1 MIGTPDLARGSHSGP
16 PRMAHILTD
25 IRHGVRALRK
35 APLFTV
41 LSAAS
46 IALGIAANTT
56 IFTLLD
62 QIVLRPLPIERPAEL
77 VQLTIDGD
85 FDGNTWGD
93 ESEVSFPMYVDL
105 RDHNSVFAG
114 MFARFDFGMHLSAAG
129 ATERVNGELVTG
141 TYFSVLGVRVARGR
155 LIAPSDDQVQG
166 REPVAVLSFGY
177 WKSRFAGNPNAI
189 GQKVLLNGQ
198 PFTIVGV
205 AQEGFTG
212 IDVGYT
218 TQVWVPMM
226 MKPQITPGWNYLDD
240 RRSRFSRVFA
250 RLGPGVTPEQAQASL
265 QPFFQATR
273 RDELKDKYFAS
284 TSEYTKREFLRASLK
299 VTSVPE
305 GHSGLRDY
313 LTGPLWTLMA
323 IVAGVLLIACANVAG
338 LLLARGMARQ
348 REIAIRLALGGSR
361 LRVLQQLV
369 IESGVLAALG
379 AALGLLVATWGTS
392 LLLGLFVDPES
403 AINVSASPDP
413 RILAFTI
420 GLGVLTGALFGLVPA
435 WHATKPALAA
445 TLKEQ
450 STSVVGGGPVR
461 LRKGLVVAQVALSLL
476 LLIGAGL
483 FVRSLRNLLAEN
495 PGFDTMHLVSFGVDP
510 SLNGY
515 APDRIKR
522 LGQTLL
528 QRIRALPG
536 VVNASLAGTRV
547 LDGGAWTSTMTVE
560 GYSALEGQDVVSY
573 NNNVM
578 PGYFET
584 LRIPLLLGRDFTE
597 RDARWTPAK
606 DGEPGIAIANELFV
620 KKYLGGQNPIGR
632 HVGFGGTRGTPTP
645 LEIVGVVGT
654 AHYVSLRDEAE
665 PQLFFPM
672 LARNRPSSF
681 IVYARTSQS
690 PSALFGPLRRIVH
703 DVDPNLPITDLRTV
717 EKQIERSVT
726 TERLVAGLSAVL
738 GVLAT
743 VLSVV
748 GLYGVMAYTVT
759 RRTRE
764 VGIRMAL
771 GAREAVVAW
780 LFVREAGLLVV
791 LGLAIGLPGVWA
803 FGKYIHSQLYRVEP
817 ADPLTIALAVIG
829 LAAVAT
835 IGALVPALRAA
846 HINPLTALREE

>member
-1 MIGTPDLARGSHSGP
+1 MAR
-16 PRMAHILTD
+16 IFTD
-25 IRHGVRALRK
+25 IRHAVRALRK

-46 IALGIAANTT
+46 IALGIGANTT

-62 QIVLRPLPIERPAEL
+62 QIVLRPLPIERPGEL
-77 VQLTIDGD
+77 VQLTIDGQ
-85 FDGNTWGD
+85 FAGNTWGD
-93 ESEVSFPMYVDL
+93 SSELSFPMYADL
-105 RDHNSVFAG
+105 RDHNNVFAG
-114 MFARFDFGMHLSAAG
+114 MFARFDFGMHLSTAG
-129 ATERVNGELVTG
+129 ATERVSGELVTG
-141 TYFSVLGVRVARGR
+141 TYFPVLGVRAAEGR
-155 LIAPSDDQVQG
+155 LIAPLDDQVQG

-177 WKSRFAGNPNAI
+177 WKSRFAGNPNVI
-189 GQKVLLNGQ
+189 GQKILLNGQ
-198 PFTIVGV
+198 PFTIIGV
-205 AQEGFTG
+205 AQERFTG
-212 IDVGYT
+212 IDVGYA

-250 RLGPGVTPEQAQASL
+250 RLRPGVTPEQAQASL

-273 RDELKDKYFAS
+273 RDELNDKYFAS

-299 VTSVPE
+299 VTSVPQ

-338 LLLARGMARQ
+338 LLLARGMSRQ
-348 REIAIRLALGGSR
+348 REIAIRLTLGGSR
-361 LRVLQQLV
+361 ARVLQQLV
-369 IESGVLAALG
+369 IESGVLAAIG

-413 RILAFTI
+413 RILSFTV

-435 WHATKPALAA
+435 WHTTKPALAA
-445 TLKEQ
+445 ALKEQ
-450 STSVVGGGPVR
+450 STSVAGGGPVR

-495 PGFDTMHLVSFGVDP
+495 PGFDTMQLVTFGVDP

-528 QRIRALPG
+528 QRTRALPG
-536 VVNASLAGTRV
+536 VVNASLAGVRV
-547 LDGGAWTSTMTVE
+547 LDGGSWTSTVTVE
-560 GYSALEGQDVVSY
+560 GYSAQEGQDVVSY

-578 PGYFET
+578 PGYFDT
-584 LRIPLLLGRDFTE
+584 LRIPMLLGRDFTE

-606 DGEPGIAIANELFV
+606 DGEPGVVIANELFV
-620 KKYLGGQNPIGR
+620 KKYLGGQNPVGR
-632 HVGFGGTRGTPTP
+632 HVGFGSTRGTPTP

-665 PQLFFPM
+665 PQLFFPI
-672 LARNRPSSF
+672 LANNRPSSF
-681 IVYARTSQS
+681 IVYVRTNRS
-690 PSALFGPLRRIVH
+690 PSALFEPLRRIVH

-717 EKQIERSVT
+717 EKQVERSVT

-738 GVLAT
+738 GVLAS

-771 GAREAVVAW
+771 GARAALVAW
-780 LFVREAGLLVV
+780 LFVREAGVLVA

-803 FGKYIHSQLYRVEP
+803 FGKYVQSQLYRVEP
-817 ADPLTIALAVIG
+817 VDPLTIALAVMA
-829 LAAVAT
+829 LAAVAAV
-835 IGALVPALRAA
+835 GALVPALRAA